1 MAVAKQFSIPNPHSP
16 ILKPK
21 KNSQFSILNPK
32 TSNWRMNEKL
42 ENQLA
47 YLGLRWVR
55 TEREMLCLKIIV
67 EDSAN
72 WERINDWVCLLLWLK
87 LPLCLWEDSANW
99 ERIIGD
105 WFVWRGEVIC
115 VYERIE
121 SVFGCPAKT
130 LKLTS
135 YSWNVISL
143 CLVFLQHLTAAVRFH
158 LQNRFLEKLLSLA
171 SWNRVYPTWKYTT
184 PFVSFTLESCHFLS
198 HTF

>member
-47 YLGLRWVR
+47 YLGLRWVW
-55 TEREMLCLKIIV
+55 TEREMLGLKIIV

-87 LPLCLWEDSANW
+87 LPLCHINTNHFSSSYKPIAGDSL
-99 ERIIGD
+99 
-105 WFVWRGEVIC
+105 
-115 VYERIE
+115 
-121 SVFGCPAKT
+121 SVGWIFSQTKDV
-130 LKLTS
+130 L
-135 YSWNVISL
+135 
-143 CLVFLQHLTAAVRFH
+143 HLT
-158 LQNRFLEKLLSLA
+158 NRG
-171 SWNRVYPTWKYTT
+171 
-184 PFVSFTLESCHFLS
+184 
-198 HTF
+198 